1 MKMELEICGGMDQE
15 PANSLLCALVILAK
29 IKKNLES
36 KKKSSRHNEAV
47 ETRSILVDTKWV
59 KNIFEGAL

>member
-1 MKMELEICGGMDQE
+1 MWWHGSRTSKF
-15 PANSLLCALVILAK
+15 LAMHISNLGKNQKK
-29 IKKNLES
+29 IES